1 MRLATAGIE
10 ARLLMSTVA
19 ELVHARAADRDA
31 PAIRFDD
38 DAWTWGEYV
47 DAVAA
52 RAAYL
57 TANLPAGQPPHF
69 GVLFDNTP
77 EYAMWLGA
85 AAVTGTVL
93 VGINPTRRG
102 TELAR
107 DITHTDCQII
117 ATEGR
122 HAHLLDGLDLGAANG
137 HVLDVD
143 APEYSEALAPHTGAA
158 LPEVPVEPSSLYMLL
173 FTSGTS
179 GAPKACLLSQ
189 GRLTRMSAG
198 LALGL
203 QFTSDD
209 VLYCVM
215 PLFHSNCIITCF
227 TPWLICG
234 GTLALRRKF
243 SASGFVPDV
252 RKFGATYFNYVGRPL
267 SYILAIPEQPDD
279 ATTTL
284 TRVFGNEGA
293 DRDLEVFA
301 KRFGCTVGDGYGSTE
316 GGAFINRS
324 PDMPKGA
331 LGQGPEGTVV
341 LDPETMEERP
351 PARFDGQGRLLNPD
365 ECIGEIVN
373 KHGVAGFEG
382 YYKNDEAN
390 AARVRGGYYWT
401 GDLGYR
407 DDQGWFYFAGR
418 DFEWLRVDGENFS
431 AAPVER
437 ILTRH
442 PDVLVAA
449 VYAVPDED
457 VGDQVMAALEL
468 RPGAAFDPDDFDTFL
483 DEQPDMGTK
492 WSPRYLR
499 IMDAVPVTETQKPM
513 KRLLRRERWAVTDEV
528 YWRPAKADRLRPLG
542 DDDRDELQRRFVERD
557 RVGVLDAG

>member
-1 MRLATAGIE
+1 MPTI
-10 ARLLMSTVA
+10 A
-19 ELVHARAADRDA
+19 EFVHTRAADRDA
-31 PAIRFDD
+31 PAIRFED

-57 TANLPAGQPPHF
+57 ADHLPEGEPPHV
-69 GVLFDNTP
+69 GLLFDNTP
-77 EYAMWLGA
+77 EHVMWLAA
-85 AAVTGTVL
+85 AAVTGSVA

-102 TELAR
+102 AELAR
-107 DITHTDCQII
+107 DITHTDCQLLV
-117 ATEGR
+117 TEGR
-122 HAHLLDGLDLGAANG
+122 HIHLLDGLDLGAANG
-137 HVLDVD
+137 KVLDAD
-143 APEYSEALAPHTGAA
+143 TPEFEKVLAPFVGSSLPDES
-158 LPEVPVEPSSLYMLL
+158 LPETTLFMLL

-189 GRLTRMSAG
+189 GRLARMSG
-198 LALGL
+198 GMTLNMG
-203 QFTSDD
+203 FTSDD

-227 TPWLICG
+227 APWLICG
-234 GTLALRRKF
+234 GTLALRRRF
-243 SASGFVPDV
+243 SASGFLPDV

-267 SYILAIPEQPDD
+267 SYILATPEQPDD
-279 ATTTL
+279 ADTTL
-284 TRVFGNEGA
+284 RQVFGNEGA
-293 DRDLEVFA
+293 DRDIEAFA
-301 KRFGCTVGDGYGSTE
+301 ERFGCTVGDGYGSTE
-316 GGAFINRS
+316 GGAFISRNAE
-324 PDMPKGA
+324 MPKGSIG
-331 LGQGPEGTVV
+331 LGPEGTVI
-341 LDPETMEERP
+341 LDPETMEECP
-351 PARFDGQGRLLNPD
+351 PARFDGRGRLLNPD
-365 ECIGEIVN
+365 GCIGEIVN

-407 DDQGWFYFAGR
+407 DADGWFFFAGR

-449 VYAVPDED
+449 VYAVPDEE
-457 VGDQVMAALEL
+457 VGDQVMAALQL
-468 RPGAAFDPDDFDTFL
+468 RPGTSFDAEDFDHFL
-483 DEQPDMGTK
+483 AEQPDLGTK
-492 WSPRYLR
+492 WSPRYVR
-499 IMDAVPVTETQKPM
+499 VMAAVPVTETQKPM
-513 KRLLRRERWAVTDEV
+513 KRLLRRERWEV
-528 YWRPAKADRLRPLG
+528 DDDVHWRPAKGEPLRPMRA
-542 DDDRDELQRRFVERD
+542 DDRGELQRRFEEHD